1 MLRNTASS
9 ISNALTAIFNLS
21 LAQQKVP
28 IAWKFSKINPIP
40 KAKDISNCSNYRPIS
55 LLSLPSKILE
65 RIIHHHVSK
74 FLSKHKLLSNIQFGF
89 RPQSSTQEA
98 LLKVTDTWQNML
110 VNHSKI
116 AAVFLDVKKA
126 FDSMPHSHLIKARH
140 SIGIQGSLLNWF
152 RDYLTSRSQHVVL
165 DGEVSSPVPVT
176 SGVPQGSMLGPLMFD
191 QYSHEFRC
199 TDPTILQLPPSALR

>member
-1 MLRNTASS
+1 MLRKASSS

-74 FLSKHKLLSNIQFGF
+74 FLSNHKLLSNIQFGF
-89 RPQSSTQEA
+89 HSISSTQ
-98 LLKVTDTWQNML
+98 VTDTWQNML

-126 FDSMPHSHLIKARH
+126 FDSMPHSHLIKALH
-140 SIGIQGSLLNWF
+140 SIGIQGSIGLEIISPRDLN
-152 RDYLTSRSQHVVL
+152 
-165 DGEVSSPVPVT
+165 VS
-176 SGVPQGSMLGPLMFD
+176 F
-191 QYSHEFRC
+191 
-199 TDPTILQLPPSALR
+199 